1 MVLNTSR
8 VDKGNFIDRFYSLV
22 ATAHPDLS
30 TSTANK
36 KWFEALSEVD
46 GIITRDLT
54 AVGGDEM

>member
-1 MVLNTSR
+1 MNILVL
-8 VDKGNFIDRFYSLV
+8 
-22 ATAHPDLS
+22 TAHPDLS

-54 AVGGDEM
+54 AV